1 MKKQFYGGR
10 GVLIEENPVLKS
22 LLYNQHIS
30 IDWTSEEQSI
40 FEYLLEKYAT
50 EIPIIR
56 YARIAQALPKKSI
69 RDVTFR
75 SVWMR
80 ENGKRKSDDI
90 SGNKSIV
97 GQSCGS
103 LIEFNAQMLDQIDSN
118 FSDLKIHE
126 NINLLNQ
133 TRENIHTIVEDLPK
147 IYEDIIPPFK
157 INEDRA
163 NFVLPSPDPPK

>member
-40 FEYLLEKYAT
+40 FEYLLEKYTT

-56 YARIAQALPKKSI
+56 YARIAHALPKKSI

-80 ENGKRKSDDI
+80 ENGKRKRYD
-90 SGNKSIV
+90 IV

-157 INEDRA
+157 INEDLA
-163 NFVLPSPDPPK
+163 NFVLPSPDLPK